1 MTAEQKVKQKYPA
14 AFAHYI
20 ICGMANSYWS
30 IMDGEN
36 EISRTYCGAQIEVIE
51 KRMTNDQIYDKLD
64 EEEWNETLVD
74 SANDARNWL
83 TGDEPEPPSKGWA
96 ELVE

>member
-1 MTAEQKVKQKYPA
+1 MARPTLTEQQAEVEALKKMKPKVRHRTASGDDNRA
-14 AFAHYI
+14 AI
-20 ICGMANSYWS
+20 
-30 IMDGEN
+30 E
-36 EISRTYCGAQIEVIE
+36 AQIEVIE
-51 KRMTNDQIYDKLD
+51 KRMTDDQIYDKLD

>member
-36 EISRTYCGAQIEVIE
+36 EISRTYCGA
-51 KRMTNDQIYDKLD
+51 LH
-64 EEEWNETLVD
+64 
-74 SANDARNWL
+74 SALAWADAWRRIQAG
-83 TGDEPEPPSKGWA
+83 TKTQEAK
-96 ELVE
+96 